1 MKQCATHLSLEIYI
15 RATYVPEDHLQVGLL
30 ENLIRLL
37 CSKEILG
44 RHGLGFYLS
53 FLDGLKQEFIENDP

>member
-1 MKQCATHLSLEIYI
+1 M
-15 RATYVPEDHLQVGLL
+15 PEDHLQVGLL

-44 RHGLGFYLS
+44 RHGLGLYLS
-53 FLDGLKQEFIENDP
+53 FLDGSKQEFIENDP